1 MHKSGTVN
9 KIRNRMCDG
18 HFCAFVRKAAIKV
31 SLEKCFLY
39 EQKRLLLAQ
48 GEVMIG
54 SPFHTVDVKINH
66 VCKTMHV
73 CIHTLFNAQ
82 VMFMCVTQS
91 GV

>member
-1 MHKSGTVN
+1 
-9 KIRNRMCDG
+9 MCDG

-54 SPFHTVDVKINH
+54 SPFHTVDVIQGPSSQKINH